1 MPISVVVGGQFGSEG
16 KGKVAHY
23 LAKERHADIAV
34 RVGGPNSGHTVIDSR
49 GEAAVFRHLPTA
61 CIVPGVKS
69 VIPPGSYI
77 NVAALMRE
85 MQICG
90 AQIDSLFIDPRA
102 WIVTPEDERAEARS
116 GLMRA
121 IGSTGSGMGAALSR
135 RIARATE
142 GTFAKDVSE
151 LKPYLADTSE
161 LLTQS
166 LNRNKRIVVEG
177 TQGFGLSLLHSQSYP
192 HCTSRDTV
200 AAAFVAEAG
209 LSPMDVDEVVMVIR
223 SFPIRVAGA
232 SGPLPAETDWETVT
246 AASGHASPQVEYTSV
261 TKKVRRVARFDA
273 EVVKRA
279 IAHNRPTCIAM
290 NHVDYVDARCAVD
303 GELTRKA
310 AIFIRSVEQQI
321 GMEIGLLGFGRASLK
336 RRDRKE
342 NAAVVV

>member
-16 KGKVAHY
+16 KGKVAHF
-23 LAKERHADIAV
+23 LAKDRQADIAV
-34 RVGGPNSGHTVIDSR
+34 RVGGPNSGHTVIDSK
-49 GEAAVFRHLPTA
+49 GEALVFRHLPTA
-61 CIVPGVKS
+61 CIAPGVAS

-77 NVAALMRE
+77 SIATLMKE
-85 MQICG
+85 MKICD
-90 AQIDSLFIDPRA
+90 AQVDSLFIDPHA
-102 WIVTPEDERAEARS
+102 WIVTPEDEETETKG

-135 RIARATE
+135 RISRATE
-142 GTFAKDVSE
+142 GTFAKNVSE

-161 LLTQS
+161 LLTQA

-223 SFPIRVAGA
+223 SFPIRVSGA
-232 SGPLPAETDWETVT
+232 SGPLAAEIDWETIT
-246 AASGHASPQVEYTSV
+246 AVSGYAEPQIEYTSV
-261 TKKVRRVARFDA
+261 TQKVRRVARFDA
-273 EVVKRA
+273 AVVKRA

-290 NHVDYVDARCAVD
+290 NHIDYIDANCAID
-303 GELTRKA
+303 EKLTRKA
-310 AIFIRSVEQQI
+310 AVFLRSVEQQI

-336 RRDRKE
+336 RRDRRE
-342 NAAVVV
+342 HTAIAV